1 LGQEASDPW
10 TVRRCRA
17 SVSVSVSVSAS
28 SLLLAPA
35 SADKFRLLQFI
46 HDTGSISGGAREM
59 GVSDKRTLVL
69 LDSINQAFMEPVVLT
84 LPGGSARLTP
94 LGLFVLARYC
104 KIAERAAALAADDLA
119 SLAEL
124 ARLDVDPKG

>member
-1 LGQEASDPW
+1 VDSPPLPRLSLSLSIVFASGS
-10 TVRRCRA
+10 RIG
-17 SVSVSVSVSAS
+17 S
-28 SLLLAPA
+28 
-35 SADKFRLLQFI
+35 DKFRLLQFI

-84 LPGGSARLTP
+84 LPGGGARLTP